1 MSYFRSAL
9 FMICALLLINAGNG
23 VMASAQ
29 VNRPYNNNGNNVNNN
44 NLRLQ
49 VQRAIYGYNGKG
61 NDVTNRVRSQIRNNQ
76 INMEVTNDTMGGDP
90 NHGNKKNLKVMYTY
104 GNNKSHTKY
113 VNEKDW
119 LRIP

>member
-1 MSYFRSAL
+1 MKYSRKAL
-9 FMICALLLINAGNG
+9 WLMCALLLVCVASA
-23 VMASAQ
+23 VAASAQ
-29 VNRPYNNNGNNVNNN
+29 VNRTYNTNNN

-49 VQRAIYGYNGKG
+49 IQRAIYGYNGKG

-76 INMEVTNDTMGGDP
+76 INMQVTNDTMGGDP
-90 NHGNKKNLKVMYTY
+90 NHGNKKNLKVVYTY
-104 GNNKSHTKY
+104 GNNKSHSKY